1 MESDSKQ
8 RHKSQ
13 ATHNVALTILIM
25 TVLAGCAL
33 VQQRPVRP
41 IADVVESAQKGASS
55 DQMIAEIRT
64 ARTTY
69 ALRGSDFARLAE
81 RGVPDPVLDELQ
93 QRFFAEVQ
101 FQTRR
106 WFSRGRTGGPASQFP
121 QPLDL
126 ARLDQGGNGMGP
138 TDSVGRVTHG
148 TRPQGVPEWVPPY
161 PPLRGA
167 VISPDAVVD
176 MTNSGKPTEE
186 IVATVLGS
194 RVDVLYADAS
204 SVTSRFRTAALTGS
218 TFARFAQQGVAP
230 EVLDALQAV
239 YISQHVERS
248 RNTGSRGTGGSAQP

>member
-1 MESDSKQ
+1 MEADSKQ
-8 RHKSQ
+8 RYTSQ
-13 ATHNVALTILIM
+13 AARNIALSILIV

-41 IADVVESAQKGASS
+41 ISEVVESAQNAASS
-55 DQMIAEIRT
+55 DQIISEIRT

-81 RGVPDPVLDELQ
+81 RGVPNPVLDELQ
-93 QRFFAEVQ
+93 QRFFADVQ

-106 WFSRGRTGGPASQFP
+106 WFSRGSTGGPASQFP

-126 ARLDQGGNGMGP
+126 ESLDQGGNGMAP

-161 PPLRGA
+161 PPLRGP
-167 VISPDAVVD
+167 VISANAVVD

-186 IVATVLGS
+186 IIATVLGS
-194 RVDVLYADAS
+194 RVDILYSDSPAFS
-204 SVTSRFRTAALTGS
+204 SRFRTAALTGS
-218 TFARFAQQGVAP
+218 QFARFAEQGVAP

-239 YISQHVERS
+239 YIAQHVERS
-248 RNTGSRGTGGSAQP
+248 RNTASRGTGGSVNR

>member
-1 MESDSKQ
+1 METDNKQ
-8 RHKSQ
+8 WYRSR
-13 ATHNVALTILIM
+13 TTRTIGLSILI
-25 TVLAGCAL
+25 TVMLAGCVL
-33 VQQRPVRP
+33 VEQRPVRP
-41 IADVVESAQKGASS
+41 ISDVVESAQSGASS
-55 DQMIAEIRT
+55 DQLITEIRT

-69 ALRGSDFARLAE
+69 ALRGSDFAALAE

-106 WFSRGRTGGPASQFP
+106 WFTNGRTGGPASQFP

-126 ARLDQGGNGMGP
+126 DSLDQGGNGMGR
-138 TDSVGRVTHG
+138 TDTVGRVTHG

-161 PPLRGA
+161 PPLSGPVMSA
-167 VISPDAVVD
+167 NAVVD

-194 RVDVLYADAS
+194 RVDTLYSDG
-204 SVTSRFRTAALTGS
+204 SVATSRFRTAALTGS
-218 TFARFAQQGVAP
+218 QFARFAEQGVAP

-239 YISQHVERS
+239 YIAQHVERS
-248 RNTGSRGTGGSAQP
+248 RYTGSRGTGGSANP